1 MEWLKTTGRSV
12 MSRSR
17 LFLLL
22 IVGLLIG
29 LVSST
34 LVATTTFAA
43 DAKWDDGKIV
53 YREKTYIRAADNDKL
68 KHLNLSGDMIY
79 VSEEADDVF
88 LRMAQMNHS
97 PLEWSVIHFANTNT
111 LSEVTE
117 VSISTYDLSPPNTFT
132 LKNTAT
138 ITIDPPQ
145 TSDTSSCNVEGGLGW
160 FICPTTRFIAGGVDW
175 MFDNILKGF
184 LEIPHLEV
192 NNTRS
197 GLYIAWD
204 IIRNFA
210 NAAFIIMFLV
220 IIYSQVTSAG
230 VSNYG
235 IKKMLPRLIIAAI
248 TVNISF
254 VLCAALLDISNIFG
268 SALQE
273 MFLNIRNTV
282 ATVGTSQQ
290 TAGWGSILGAVLAG
304 GTAGGAAVIAG
315 ITFGDELIWFIGP
328 ALIGAAMIILIVIV
342 ILAARQALI
351 VILITISPLAFVAY
365 LLPGTEKW
373 FDKWKDSFLTMLIFF
388 PAFSAVFG
396 GAQLAGTIIMQN
408 ASGANAAVMY
418 ILGMLVHIA
427 PLAIVPL
434 LMKLSGGVLNRFA
447 GIMNDK
453 RKGLFDRSMNWAKDN
468 AAIRRHNK
476 LANSKNPFNRLR
488 RNFDHRARARKDRLA
503 EAEKMAENAYHASE
517 RYKRLDLRS
526 RYQNERASLLETQAA
541 ARYIEAQAGK
551 LPADIVKNLRGREL
565 KALNQQV
572 SNIQTLAQD
581 IAIAGMRK
589 NNAERV
595 HNKEFAEKLL
605 ASESMQKAAGGIY
618 QYGADAAAASA
629 VATMRQEYGKSVQEG
644 AELIKH
650 FNLSSD
656 ERQTHAKGGTVTAT
670 KNGITRVFNA
680 DNVFTQEAAIE
691 EQIAVGTVD
700 QVKEIVEISGSTLSE
715 FRTTIAGALAKS
727 GVKNKAA
734 FMGGKLI
741 DDIARGA
748 IRSHSDLVNHVQEW
762 VANGK
767 FNAEQ
772 TASTDPQGLSLIIEA
787 MKSAPQPRVQKPGE
801 SDADYLARSSE
812 YQTKFQEGVERFQ
825 RSAEQ
830 ALTSENINSR
840 IVDGSEPLLQKIKDG
855 TF

>member
-1 MEWLKTTGRSV
+1 MEWLTTIGRSV

-22 IVGLLIG
+22 TAGLLIG

-34 LVATTTFAA
+34 LMATTTFAA
-43 DAKWDDGKIV
+43 EAKWDDGKIV
-53 YREKTYIRAADNDKL
+53 YEDKTFERLSDEQKL
-68 KHLNLSGDMIY
+68 KSFNLENQLVYASSAAASLQEITLIHFKEATDVTSATTAY
-79 VSEEADDVF
+79 VS
-88 LRMAQMNHS
+88 
-97 PLEWSVIHFANTNT
+97 TYT
-111 LSEVTE
+111 LTPS
-117 VSISTYDLSPPNTFT
+117 STYALSYTKSITISPPETG
-132 LKNTAT
+132 AT
-138 ITIDPPQ
+138 N
-145 TSDTSSCNVEGGLGW
+145 SCSVEGGLGW
-160 FICPTTRFIAGGVDW
+160 FICPTTRFLAGGVDW
-175 MFDNILKGF
+175 MFNNLLKGF
-184 LEIPHLEV
+184 LEIPRLEV
-192 NNTRS
+192 DNTKS

-204 IIRNFA
+204 IVRNFA
-210 NAAFIIMFLV
+210 NAAFIIMFLI

-254 VLCAALLDISNIFG
+254 LVCAALLDISNVFG
-268 SALQE
+268 GALQE

-290 TAGWGSILGAVLAG
+290 TSPAGWGEVLGAILAG
-304 GTAGGAAVIAG
+304 GTGTVAG
-315 ITFGDELIWFIGP
+315 ITFATELLWFIGP
-328 ALIGAAMIILIVIV
+328 ALIGAALIVLIVIV
-342 ILAARQALI
+342 VLAARQALI

-373 FDKWKDSFLTMLIFF
+373 FDKWKESFLAMLVFF

-427 PLAIVPL
+427 PLAIAPL

-453 RKGLFDRSMNWAKDN
+453 RKGLFDRSMNWAKEN
-468 AAIRRHNK
+468 AAIQRNRK
-476 LANSKNPFNRLR
+476 LANPINPVNRLR
-488 RNFDHRARARKDRLA
+488 RNFDHRSRARKDNLA
-503 EAEKMAENAYHASE
+503 RTEKMLENAYHESE
-517 RYKRLDLRS
+517 RFKKLDLKS
-526 RYQNERASLLETQAA
+526 RYENERASLLETQAA
-541 ARYIEAQAGK
+541 ARYMEAQAGK
-551 LPADIVKNLRGREL
+551 IPADIVKNLRGREL

-572 SNIQTLAQD
+572 SNIQTLAQN

-748 IRSHSDLVNHVQEW
+748 IRSHSDLINHVQEW

-812 YQTKFQEGVERFQ
+812 YQTKFQEGIERFQ